1 MHCVKYHNFTLFPG
15 VNSLSD
21 LLETMRKLC
30 LSTKFPLQE
39 IRWNYSILR
48 SDGEIQLLTCT
59 FKILDNH
66 LLRSFIFSKV
76 VNLRHTYPL
85 IIAVIRRYVML
96 FESSI

>member
-48 SDGEIQLLTCT
+48 SDGEIQLLKLALLKYLTTTCWGV
-59 FKILDNH
+59 
-66 LLRSFIFSKV
+66 SFLVK
-76 VNLRHTYPL
+76 L
-85 IIAVIRRYVML
+85 
-96 FESSI
+96 